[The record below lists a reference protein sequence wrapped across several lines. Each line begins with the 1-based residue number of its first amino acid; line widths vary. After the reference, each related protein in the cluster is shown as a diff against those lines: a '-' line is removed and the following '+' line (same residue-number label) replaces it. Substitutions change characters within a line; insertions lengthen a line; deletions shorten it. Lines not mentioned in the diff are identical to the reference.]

1 MRRAW
6 FAVVLLALGV
16 GAQAQ
21 PPPKQ
26 RAAIDRM
33 LDALKAAPDERA
45 AGDLEAQLQQAWLRA
60 GSPVVTLLIG
70 RGLRLLNAGQTGE
83 AEQSFSD
90 AIVLQP
96 ALSEA
101 WYQRA
106 LVRYHAG
113 NMTGT
118 IQDLAQTVQLEPRD
132 FPAFRT
138 LSQIAEGRGDWKG
151 AYAAW
156 EKVMDLD
163 PKTAGGEER
172 LRMLKRKAL
181 GEDT

>member
-1 MRRAW
+1 MPRAW
-6 FAVVLLALGV
+6 FAVGLLALSV

-21 PPPKQ
+21 TPPQQ

-33 LDALKAAPDERA
+33 LDGLKAAPDERT
-45 AGDLEAQLQQAWLRA
+45 AGDLEARLQQAWLRA
-60 GSPVVTLLIG
+60 GSPVVTLLMS
-70 RGLRLLNAGQTGE
+70 RGLRSLNAGQTEE

-96 ALSEA
+96 GMSEA

-106 LVRYHAG
+106 LARYRAG

-132 FPAFRT
+132 FAAFRT
-138 LSQIAEGRGDWKG
+138 LSEIAGARGDWKG
-151 AYAAW
+151 AYGAW
-156 EKVMDLD
+156 KKVMDLD

-172 LRMLKRKAL
+172 LRMLQRKAL

>member
-6 FAVVLLALGV
+6 FAVWLLALCV

-21 PPPKQ
+21 TPARE
-26 RAAIDRM
+26 RAAIDRL
-33 LDALKAAPDERA
+33 LDVLKAAPDERT
-45 AGDLEAQLQQAWLRA
+45 AGDLEAQVQQAWLRA
-60 GSPVVTLLIG
+60 GSPVVTLLMS
-70 RGLRLLNAGQTGE
+70 RGLRSLDAGQTDE
-83 AEQSFSD
+83 AVQSFSD
-90 AIVLQP
+90 AITLQP
-96 ALSEA
+96 DLSEA

-106 LVRYHAG
+106 LARYRAG
-113 NMTGT
+113 VIKGA
-118 IQDLAQTVQLEPRD
+118 IEDLQQTVQLEPRD

-138 LSQIAEGRGDWKG
+138 LSQIAEARGDWKG

-172 LRMLKRKAL
+172 LRMLKRKAF